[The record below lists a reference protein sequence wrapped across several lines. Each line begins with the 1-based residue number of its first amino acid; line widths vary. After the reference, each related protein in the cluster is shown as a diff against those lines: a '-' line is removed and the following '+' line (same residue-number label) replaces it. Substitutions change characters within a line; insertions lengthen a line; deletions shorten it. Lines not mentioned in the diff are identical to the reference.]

1 MLGICGIH
9 IPQNLFVCQDHEP
22 PGLKV
27 GKSDLRGGINRDA
40 VASFSPTLPLR
51 LRWERNE
58 IGSVNRNAVAPVLNA
73 VCFVFD
79 ATELAQPIQGWEN
92 RRLRSQG
99 SRNGNLGLEDGTA
112 LRL

>member
-1 MLGICGIH
+1 M
-9 IPQNLFVCQDHEP
+9 NLFLPVRQ
-22 PGLKV
+22 LRV
-27 GKSDLRGGINRDA
+27 GKSGFRGGINRDA

-73 VCFVFD
+73 VCFVFE